1 MQGGRAA
8 PSGITLKAL
17 SASDHLYIRPTRP
30 AAWSYRAVT
39 VALNLCLEEGAAAWT
54 TPGQAGCNERT
65 LARVKGETTRVADRN
80 AQKDEHLAQLMR
92 AANRG
97 DADAYR
103 RVLED
108 LVPMLRG
115 LARRGFAR
123 YRAGA
128 EEVEDIV
135 QETLLALHLK
145 RHTWDERQPL
155 LPWVR
160 AIAHNKLIDNLRRRG
175 RQQEVPIDD
184 FAPALALDA
193 EPAASAG
200 LDAGRMLA
208 SLNARQRDIV
218 RAVSIEGAS
227 AAEVG
232 RRLGMTEGAV
242 RVALHRALRSLAAA
256 FRDGG
261 RGDAREGPPG
271 DLHEN

>member
-1 MQGGRAA
+1 
-8 PSGITLKAL
+8 
-17 SASDHLYIRPTRP
+17 
-30 AAWSYRAVT
+30 
-39 VALNLCLEEGAAAWT
+39 
-54 TPGQAGCNERT
+54 
-65 LARVKGETTRVADRN
+65 VADRDT
-80 AQKDEHLAQLMR
+80 QQDGHLAQLMR

-97 DADAYR
+97 DAEAYR
-103 RVLED
+103 RVLEA
-108 LVPMLRG
+108 LAPKLRA

-123 YRAGA
+123 YRLGP

-175 RQQEVPIDD
+175 RQQEVPID
-184 FAPALALDA
+184 ALLPALSLDA

-208 SLNARQRDIV
+208 SLSGRQRDIV
-218 RAVSIEGAS
+218 HAISIEGHS

-242 RVALHRALRSLAAA
+242 RVALHRALKSLATA
-256 FRDGG
+256 FRGG
-261 RGDAREGPPG
+261 GKKDPPE
-271 DLHEN
+271 DSPEKLP